1 MNKFVFTYLVKQ
13 DEKTW
18 FDLTNSLYLLNK
30 LILLKLKCSYKV
42 LIFCE
47 GPPSEKAGKLI
58 NFLLKKN
65 INIKLKEIS
74 LKKYVKRDSSKDY
87 ISDFPHSSDCT
98 KNFSLGYRDMCKFFA
113 IDIFNDIE
121 LSDSEY
127 YVRLDT
133 DSFFLDVK
141 DKFIKNIQNI
151 KEDYGYINT
160 SIQKEDKSVSLGFG
174 NCLYEFCRGSESIKK
189 ISKNYLEICQ
199 EASKKPKIFYTNFE
213 IIKLEWIKSDIYFK
227 LLEHIVNSEGIYRFR
242 WGDALIRY
250 YSIKLIGADIL
261 PLKGCL
267 YKHNKVFDSRIF
279 HKRISSI
286 IYSKIK
292 HKLKNDSF
300 EIRPSW
306 IDRFFLS
313 IKG

>member
-1 MNKFVFTYLVKQ
+1 MNKFAFTYLVKQ

-30 LILLKLKCSYKV
+30 LILSKLKCNYKV

-47 GPPSEKAGKLI
+47 GPPSEKADKLI

-87 ISDFPHSSDCT
+87 ISGFPYVSACT
-98 KNFSLGYRDMCKFFA
+98 KNFSLGYKDMCKFFA

-174 NCLYEFCRGSESIKK
+174 NCLYEFIISEAILVITS
-189 ISKNYLEICQ
+189 SCVG
-199 EASKKPKIFYTNFE
+199 ASPNSFPCLSLRLN
-213 IIKLEWIKSDIYFK
+213 IIPSPAVYPSHLSLFFHNSAGCSCGKSSF
-227 LLEHIVNSEGIYRFR
+227 VQ
-242 WGDALIRY
+242 
-250 YSIKLIGADIL
+250 
-261 PLKGCL
+261 PL
-267 YKHNKVFDSRIF
+267 
-279 HKRISSI
+279 
-286 IYSKIK
+286 
-292 HKLKNDSF
+292 
-300 EIRPSW
+300 
-306 IDRFFLS
+306 
-313 IKG
+313 